1 MDAPNAPSATT
12 VIVAFIDV
20 GWMAQKYGNVP
31 VSVKTK
37 AKDVPSA
44 SGWPSLSP
52 VLLP

>member
-1 MDAPNAPSATT
+1 M

-20 GWMAQKYGNVP
+20 GWMAQKYENIP

-44 SGWPSLSP
+44 SGGPSQIP
-52 VLLP
+52 VLFP